1 MIDVDAKSLSGAIL
15 SSLAALGLGSCI
27 IVAQCY
33 DGAAALAK
41 PELLRRAMHC
51 WPGEKPD
58 ERPCNRASVT

>member
-33 DGAAALAK
+33 DGATVMSGRVNGLQAHIRQLHESAIYIQCHMLT
-41 PELLRRAMHC
+41 
-51 WPGEKPD
+51 G
-58 ERPCNRASVT
+58 